1 MRTGRQR
8 RSLVPLLPINLRVR
22 QMCRSGDAQQALV
35 GLRHAVNDGSAC
47 VLRYSSD
54 ICIRRILN
62 NHSILSKGLDI
73 E

>member
-1 MRTGRQR
+1 
-8 RSLVPLLPINLRVR
+8 
-22 QMCRSGDAQQALV
+22 MCRSGDAQQALV